1 MKKDLAIKELK
12 SSFLSVE
19 KDIGTIIN
27 KLFIESRPYSDML
40 KRLLMINTKD
50 CLENQTDICRELIS
64 STSVKDL
71 KEKGY
76 IRIIPKLDFGE
87 HEEVKSY
94 ILITMDNFTPNAEN
108 PEFRDCTITFDVIC
122 HTKYSDLGDYR
133 IRPLKICGY
142 IDGILDK
149 TRLSGIGI
157 LNFVGANQLIL
168 NEELQGYTLMYRAV
182 HGSDDTLTEEED
194 ESYGS

>member
-50 CLENQTDICRELIS
+50 CLENQTDVCRELIS

-149 TRLSGIGI
+149 TKLSGIGI

>member
-50 CLENQTDICRELIS
+50 CLENQTDVCRELIS
-64 STSVKDL
+64 KTSVKDL

-76 IRIIPKLDFGE
+76 IRIIPKFDFGE

-182 HGSDDTLTEEED
+182 PGSDDTLTEEED

>member
-50 CLENQTDICRELIS
+50 CLENQTDACRELIS
-64 STSVKDL
+64 STSIKDL

>member
-1 MKKDLAIKELK
+1 MKKDLAVKQLK

-50 CLENQTDICRELIS
+50 CLENQTDVCRELIAN
-64 STSVKDL
+64 TSVKDL

-182 HGSDDTLTEEED
+182 HGSDDKLTDEED
-194 ESYGS
+194 KS

>member
-50 CLENQTDICRELIS
+50 CLENQTDVCRELIS

-194 ESYGS
+194 ESYGG

>member
-50 CLENQTDICRELIS
+50 CLENQTDACRELIS

>member
-1 MKKDLAIKELK
+1 MKKDLSIKELK

-50 CLENQTDICRELIS
+50 CLENQTDVCKELIS
-64 STSVKDL
+64 NTSVKDL

>member
-50 CLENQTDICRELIS
+50 CLENQTDVCRELIS

-168 NEELQGYTLMYRAV
+168 NE
-182 HGSDDTLTEEED
+182 
-194 ESYGS
+194 

>member
-50 CLENQTDICRELIS
+50 CLENQTDVCRELIS
-64 STSVKDL
+64 NTSVKDL

>member
-1 MKKDLAIKELK
+1 MKKDLAIKQLK

-27 KLFIESRPYSDML
+27 KLFIESRPYSDIL

-50 CLENQTDICRELIS
+50 CLENQTDVCRELIS
-64 STSVKDL
+64 KTSVKDL

>member
-50 CLENQTDICRELIS
+50 CLENQTDVCRELIS

-182 HGSDDTLTEEED
+182 HGLDDTLTEEED

>member
-19 KDIGTIIN
+19 KDIGTIID

-50 CLENQTDICRELIS
+50 CLENQTDVCRELIS
-64 STSVKDL
+64 KTSVKDL

>member
-50 CLENQTDICRELIS
+50 CLENQTDVCRELIS
-64 STSVKDL
+64 NTSVKDL

-94 ILITMDNFTPNAEN
+94 ILITMDNFSPNAEN
-108 PEFRDCTITFDVIC
+108 PEFRDCTITFDIIC

-157 LNFVGANQLIL
+157 LNFVGASQLIL

-182 HGSDDTLTEEED
+182 HGSDDKLTDEED
-194 ESYGS
+194 KS

>member
-50 CLENQTDICRELIS
+50 CLENQTDACRELIS

-194 ESYGS
+194 ESYGG

>member
-1 MKKDLAIKELK
+1 MKKDLAIKQLK

-50 CLENQTDICRELIS
+50 CLENQTDVCRELIS

-108 PEFRDCTITFDVIC
+108 PEFRDCTIIIDILC
-122 HTKYSDLGDYR
+122 HPDHWNLGNFQL
-133 IRPLKICGY
+133 RPNKIAGE
-142 IDGILDK
+142 IDSMLDGQK
-149 TRLSGIGI
+149 LTGIGEI
-157 LNFVGANQLIL
+157 NFIAGRRLTMNNQLIGL
-168 NEELQGYTLMYRAV
+168 TLMYSAI
-182 HGSDDTLTEEED
+182 HGVED
-194 ESYGS
+194 KIDPLS

>member
-1 MKKDLAIKELK
+1 MKKDLAVKQLK

-50 CLENQTDICRELIS
+50 CLENQTDVCRELIAN
-64 STSVKDL
+64 TSVKDL

-94 ILITMDNFTPNAEN
+94 ILITMDNFTPNDEN
-108 PEFRDCTITFDVIC
+108 PEFRDCTISFDIIC

-149 TRLSGIGI
+149 ARLSGIGI
-157 LNFVGANQLIL
+157 LNFIGANQLIL
-168 NEELQGYTLMYRAV
+168 SEELQGYSLVYRAV
-182 HGSDDTLTEEED
+182 HGSDDKLTDEED
-194 ESYGS
+194 KS

>member
-1 MKKDLAIKELK
+1 MKKDLAIKQLK

-50 CLENQTDICRELIS
+50 CLENQTDVCRELIS
-64 STSVKDL
+64 KTSVKDL

>member
-27 KLFIESRPYSDML
+27 KLFIESRPYNDML

-50 CLENQTDICRELIS
+50 CLENQTDVCRELIS

-168 NEELQGYTLMYRAV
+168 NEDLQGYTLMYRAV

>member
-1 MKKDLAIKELK
+1 MKKDLAIKQLK

-50 CLENQTDICRELIS
+50 CLENQTDVCRELIAN
-64 STSVKDL
+64 TSVKDL

-157 LNFVGANQLIL
+157 LNFIGANQLIL
-168 NEELQGYTLMYRAV
+168 SEELQGYTLMYRAV
-182 HGSDDTLTEEED
+182 HGSDDKLTDEED
-194 ESYGS
+194 KS

>member
-50 CLENQTDICRELIS
+50 CLENQTDVCRELIS
-64 STSVKDL
+64 NTSIKDL

-168 NEELQGYTLMYRAV
+168 SEELQGYTLMYRAV

>member
-1 MKKDLAIKELK
+1 
-12 SSFLSVE
+12 
-19 KDIGTIIN
+19 
-27 KLFIESRPYSDML
+27 
-40 KRLLMINTKD
+40 
-50 CLENQTDICRELIS
+50 
-64 STSVKDL
+64 
-71 KEKGY
+71 
-76 IRIIPKLDFGE
+76 
-87 HEEVKSY
+87 
-94 ILITMDNFTPNAEN
+94 MDNFTPNAEN

>member
-50 CLENQTDICRELIS
+50 CLENQTDVCRELIS
-64 STSVKDL
+64 KTSVKDL

-149 TRLSGIGI
+149 TKLSGIGI

-168 NEELQGYTLMYRAV
+168 SEELQGYTLMYRAV

>member
-50 CLENQTDICRELIS
+50 CLENQTDVCKELIS
-64 STSVKDL
+64 NTSVKDL

-87 HEEVKSY
+87 HEEIKSY

>member
-50 CLENQTDICRELIS
+50 CLENQTDVCKELIS
-64 STSVKDL
+64 NTSVKDL

>member
-50 CLENQTDICRELIS
+50 CLENQTDVCRELIS

-168 NEELQGYTLMYRAV
+168 SEELQGYTLMYRAV
-182 HGSDDTLTEEED
+182 HGSDDALTEEED

>member
-50 CLENQTDICRELIS
+50 CLENQTDVCRELILK
-64 STSVKDL
+64 TSVKDL

-168 NEELQGYTLMYRAV
+168 SEELQGYTLMYRAV

>member
-40 KRLLMINTKD
+40 KKLLMINTKD
-50 CLENQTDICRELIS
+50 CLENQTDVCRELIS

>member
-50 CLENQTDICRELIS
+50 CLENQTDVCRELIS

-194 ESYGS
+194 KSYGG

>member
-50 CLENQTDICRELIS
+50 CLENQTDACRELIS

-94 ILITMDNFTPNAEN
+94 ILITMDNFTPNTEN

>member
-50 CLENQTDICRELIS
+50 CLENQTDVCRELIS
-64 STSVKDL
+64 STSVKDV

>member
-1 MKKDLAIKELK
+1 MKKDLAIKEVK

-27 KLFIESRPYSDML
+27 KLFIESRPYNDML

-50 CLENQTDICRELIS
+50 CLENQTDVCRELIS

-168 NEELQGYTLMYRAV
+168 NEDLQGYTLMYRAV

>member
-19 KDIGTIIN
+19 KDIVTIIN

-50 CLENQTDICRELIS
+50 CLENQTDACRELIS
-64 STSVKDL
+64 STSIKDL

>member
-50 CLENQTDICRELIS
+50 CLENQTDVCRELIS
-64 STSVKDL
+64 STSVKEL

>member
-50 CLENQTDICRELIS
+50 CLENQTDVCRELIS

-182 HGSDDTLTEEED
+182 HGSDDKLTDEED
-194 ESYGS
+194 KS

>member
-50 CLENQTDICRELIS
+50 CLENQTDVCKELIS

>member
-50 CLENQTDICRELIS
+50 CLENQTDACRELIS
-64 STSVKDL
+64 KTSVKDL

>member
-50 CLENQTDICRELIS
+50 CLENQTDVCRELIS

-94 ILITMDNFTPNAEN
+94 ILITMDNFTPNVEN

>member
-1 MKKDLAIKELK
+1 MKKDLAIKEVK

-50 CLENQTDICRELIS
+50 CLENQTDVCRELIS

>member
-50 CLENQTDICRELIS
+50 CLENQTDVCRELIS
-64 STSVKDL
+64 KTSVKDL

-149 TRLSGIGI
+149 TRLSGIGT
-157 LNFVGANQLIL
+157 LNFAGANQLIL

>member
-1 MKKDLAIKELK
+1 MKKDLAIKQLK

-50 CLENQTDICRELIS
+50 CLENQTDVCRELIS

-133 IRPLKICGY
+133 IRPLKICVY